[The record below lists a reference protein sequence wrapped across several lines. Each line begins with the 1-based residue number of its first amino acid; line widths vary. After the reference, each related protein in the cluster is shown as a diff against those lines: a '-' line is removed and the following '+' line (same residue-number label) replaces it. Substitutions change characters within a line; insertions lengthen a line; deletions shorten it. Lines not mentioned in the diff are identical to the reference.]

1 MMRTLHGIELV
12 TRARCIARDAHAGVL
27 RADGTPYIGHPG
39 RVAAMLVHVGYGAEV
54 IAAAWLH
61 DTVEDSEWT
70 LDDLAGEGIPAG
82 VVAAVDA
89 VSKRPG
95 EAYLEAVA
103 RAASDPVGVLVKLAD
118 NADNS
123 APDQRVALP
132 LPKRLTGDYRYAAA
146 RSLLRSALYGVPT
159 ATPLNAATGARVA
172 ALMRERTETGE
183 HTKAAR

>member
-1 MMRTLHGIELV
+1 MTEIKGLPGAAGCVAGTAVVFESRVINIARESIADVEAELASLE
-12 TRARCIARDAHAGVL
+12 RARER
-27 RADGTPYIGHPG
+27 Y
-39 RVAAMLVHVGYGAEV
+39 
-54 IAAAWLH
+54 
-61 DTVEDSEWT
+61 
-70 LDDLAGEGIPAG
+70 
-82 VVAAVDA
+82 
-89 VSKRPG
+89 
-95 EAYLEAVA
+95 
-103 RAASDPVGVLVKLAD
+103 VGVLVKLAD